1 MTTSISQQKRNVRK
15 QAAALGHDLG
25 DWKRESWFVKG
36 RNEAMIAFCCHVGCG
51 AHAFSTGTFADG
63 SPGLKAACTAK
74 AEQDALTERLVA
86 AVGAQS

>member
-51 AHAFSTGTFADG
+51 AHAFSTGTFG
-63 SPGLKAACTAK
+63 SGTGQVDCV
-74 AEQDALTERLVA
+74 DALTERLVA